1 MGKHVENMRKRKESQ
16 KERVQAHKEQITE
29 RMEAR
34 KEHISEQHEVYKEQ
48 LNEQAEQ
55 LKRRIETSGIKEVKK
70 NTYSFKRLFHAAF
83 NLSADQADYD
93 EINER
98 IESGVVLRGTNMCI
112 LILAIFIASVGLN
125 MNSTAVIIGA
135 MLVSPLMG
143 PIMGIGFSIAN
154 YDTNLL
160 KRSATILL
168 FEVIVALATSTIYF
182 SLTPITTA
190 GSELLARTSPAIWD
204 VIIAVCG
211 GLAGMIGTTRKEK
224 SNILPGV
231 AIATALMPPLC
242 TAGYGLAMGNLRYF
256 AGAMYLFSINGI
268 FIAISTML
276 ITVFLRLPSKNKAN
290 EETKKQMV
298 KRVII
303 VAVVAIVPS
312 LFLAAD
318 MVRDSVFD
326 SNVANYVNQ
335 EFQFENTQVV
345 KYSVDDEKKELKVAV
360 IGTTLSA
367 DTIAGLERNMK
378 TYHIDSLALKVQQT
392 EVKAGITTDELE
404 SYVKTETSQLTAEN
418 EEEYQELQ
426 SQMISVKTE
435 LAAYQEKE
443 IDVAAIKE
451 EMAALYPEVKEL
463 SAGYMKTPVAESGLE
478 KEEYSENAI
487 VVLEAANMIEQ
498 PEMKKLS
505 AWLSKRLGVESI
517 VLYQDVNGV
526 LYSSDYVEPKP
537 SEKAGLNSGEK
548 TDGAEK
554 EAEEALN

>member
-1 MGKHVENMRKRKESQ
+1 MRKDTGKQMKGTEKGSHLKEKIEEDIKQ
-16 KERVQAHKEQITE
+16 HEIHKEQLGEKTE
-29 RMEAR
+29 A
-34 KEHISEQHEVYKEQ
+34 V
-48 LNEQAEQ
+48 
-55 LKRRIETSGIKEVKK
+55 KRQIEEKAIKNVRK

-98 IESGVVLRGTNMCI
+98 IESGIILRGTNMCI

-143 PIMGIGFSIAN
+143 SIMGIGFSIAN
-154 YDTNLL
+154 YDMNLL

-168 FEVIVALATSTIYF
+168 FEVIVALAASTVYF

-204 VIIAVCG
+204 VIIAICG

-290 EETKKQMV
+290 EETKKQMR
-298 KRVII
+298 KRVVI

-318 MVRDSVFD
+318 MVRASVFD
-326 SNVANYVNQ
+326 SNVENYVNQ

-345 KYSVDDEKKELKVAV
+345 KYSVDENKKELKVAV
-360 IGTTLSA
+360 IGTSLSA

-378 TYHIDSLALKVQQT
+378 NYHIDSLALKVQQT

-404 SYVKTETSQLTAEN
+404 NYVRTETSQLTAEN
-418 EEEYQELQ
+418 EEEYQALQ
-426 SQMISVKTE
+426 SQLISAKTD
-435 LAAYQEKE
+435 LARYQEKE

-451 EMAALYPEVKEL
+451 EMTALYPEVKEL
-463 SAGYMKTPVAESGLE
+463 SAGYMKTPETAE
-478 KEEYSENAI
+478 KEEDEEYRECI
-487 VVLEAANMIEQ
+487 FVVLEVTNRIEKT
-498 PEMKKLS
+498 EMKKLS
-505 AWLSKRLGVESI
+505 DWLTRRLEAEQI
-517 VLYQDVNGV
+517 VLYQDINGV
-526 LYSSDYVEPKP
+526 LYHSDYIEPKSP
-537 SEKAGLNSGEK
+537 NRAVSGNEEENSTEASETAQ
-548 TDGAEK
+548 K
-554 EAEEALN
+554 EE

>member
-1 MGKHVENMRKRKESQ
+1 MKERKEEH
-16 KERVQAHKEQITE
+16 KERINERVETHKEQIVE
-29 RMEAR
+29 RVEAH
-34 KEHISEQHEVYKEQ
+34 KEHISEQQEAYKEH
-48 LNEQAEQ
+48 LSEQAEQ

-93 EINER
+93 EIDER

-154 YDTNLL
+154 YDMNLL

-290 EETKKQMV
+290 EENKKQMV

-318 MVRDSVFD
+318 MVRNSVFD
-326 SNVANYVNQ
+326 SNVSNYVNQ

-345 KYSVDDEKKELKVAV
+345 KYSVDEDKKELKVAV

-367 DTIAGLERNMK
+367 DTIAGLQRNMK
-378 TYHIDSLALKVQQT
+378 TYHIDNLTLKVQQT

-404 SYVKTETSQLTAEN
+404 NYVKTETSQLTAEN

-426 SQMISVKTE
+426 SQLISAKTD

-451 EMAALYPEVKEL
+451 ELAALYPEVKGL
-463 SAGYMKTPVAESGLE
+463 WAGYMKTPFSDSGQE
-478 KEEYSENAI
+478 QEEYSESI
-487 VVLEAANMIEQ
+487 VVVLEALDMIEQ
-498 PEMKKLS
+498 TEMKRLS
-505 AWLSKRLGVESI
+505 DWLSKRLESEGVM
-517 VLYQDVNGV
+517 LYQDVNGV
-526 LYSSDYVEPKP
+526 LYPSDYVKPK
-537 SEKAGLNSGEK
+537 SS
-548 TDGAEK
+548 K
-554 EAEEALN
+554 EADLDKGEEAKREDKESEMAE

>member
-1 MGKHVENMRKRKESQ
+1 MRKYNKNIEEKREK
-16 KERVQAHKEQITE
+16 KEQVEE
-29 RMEAR
+29 RKKQIRGQYEVR
-34 KEHISEQHEVYKEQ
+34 REHI
-48 LNEQAEQ
+48 NEQVEQ
-55 LKRRIETSGIKEVKK
+55 IKKEFDERGIKNVKK

-83 NLSADQADYD
+83 NLSADQAPYE
-93 EINER
+93 EIEER
-98 IESGVVLRGTNMCI
+98 IESGIILRGTNMCI

-160 KRSATILL
+160 KRSVTVLF
-168 FEVIVALATSTIYF
+168 FEVVVALTTSTIYF

-204 VIIAVCG
+204 VIIAICG

-224 SNILPGV
+224 TNILPGV

-242 TAGYGLAMGNLRYF
+242 TAGYGLAMGNIRYF
-256 AGAMYLFSINGI
+256 AGAMYLFCINGI

-276 ITVFLRLPSKNKAN
+276 IAVFLRLPSKNKAN
-290 EETKKQMV
+290 EETKKQTL

-318 MVRDSVFD
+318 MVKESVFD
-326 SNVANYVNQ
+326 SNVANFVNQ

-345 KYSVDDEKKELKVAV
+345 KYSVDDENKELKVAV
-360 IGTTLSA
+360 IGATLSE
-367 DTIAGLERNMK
+367 DTIAGLERSMK
-378 TYHIDSLALKVQQT
+378 SFHINNLSLKVQQT
-392 EVKAGITTDELE
+392 EVKAGITPDELKD
-404 SYVKTETSQLTAEN
+404 YVETETSQLTAEN

-426 SQMISVKTE
+426 SQLIVAKSE

-443 IDVAAIKE
+443 IDIFSVKE
-451 EMAALYPEVKEL
+451 EMIALYPEIKEL
-463 SAGYMKTPVAESGLE
+463 SAGYLKTPGSG
-478 KEEYSENAI
+478 EETEDEVYTENI
-487 VVLEAANMIEQ
+487 MVVLEVSKVIQ
-498 PEMKKLS
+498 SSEMQRIS
-505 AWLSKRLGVESI
+505 DWLGRRLATENI
-517 VLYQDVNGV
+517 MLYQRMDDV
-526 LYSSDYVEPKP
+526 LYSADYVK
-537 SEKAGLNSGEK
+537 SELK
-548 TDGAEK
+548 
-554 EAEEALN
+554 EEAKDKNGGN